1 MVMCHSTASVYR
13 QVHRLRR
20 AAVLVCLHRT
30 GGTPLG
36 RREWELIALARLP
49 AAGSSLAGKHV
60 YLRAASAPD
69 RQWREQQN
77 AAFDACIYSLKPL
90 HGINP
95 SVASGVEAEGVGKA
109 VAGCVDANL
118 SAPR

>member
-1 MVMCHSTASVYR
+1 ML
-13 QVHRLRR
+13 RLTR
-20 AAVLVCLHRT
+20 V
-30 GGTPLG
+30 
-36 RREWELIALARLP
+36 
-49 AAGSSLAGKHV
+49 
-60 YLRAASAPD
+60 
-69 RQWREQQN
+69 
-77 AAFDACIYSLKPL
+77 YSLKPL